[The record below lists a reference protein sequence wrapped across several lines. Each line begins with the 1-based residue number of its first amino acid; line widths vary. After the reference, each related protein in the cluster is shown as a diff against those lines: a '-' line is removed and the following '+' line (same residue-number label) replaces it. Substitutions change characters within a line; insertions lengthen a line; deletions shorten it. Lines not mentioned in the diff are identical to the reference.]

1 MINFIPELKAR
12 GNPSAIM
19 NFLVP
24 LIAVALTV
32 ITGSIIFALMG
43 FDPFFALHTFFISPI
58 SNSYGI
64 SELLVKATPLALIGV
79 GLAFCF
85 KNNLYNI
92 GAEGQLT
99 MGAVFGGGI
108 GLLFYD
114 TSGFWIL
121 PLMILGGAV
130 GGALWGLIPAVLK
143 VRFNTNEILTS
154 LMLVY
159 IAILILDY
167 LVVGP
172 WKDPQG
178 YSFPKTRKFGDSG
191 RMPLLFSGLRVHFGI
206 IITLIGVFASWFIF
220 SKTMLGYQLKVTGY
234 SPIAARYAG
243 FNQNRLIYTAFIF
256 SGAFAGIAGR
266 ADVEHAVISL
276 LLFLSVFVP
285 TRGSRLCK
293 RSTERAG
300 CPCPCC
306 TCIERPFP
314 RKPGAGADAGAGDG
328 LHPDGLRALPGL
340 GTTTATTAAFV
351 VATLA
356 TERPPCHSR
365 HQVLLHV

>member
-1 MINFIPELKAR
+1 
-12 GNPSAIM
+12 
-19 NFLVP
+19 
-24 LIAVALTV
+24 
-32 ITGSIIFALMG
+32 
-43 FDPFFALHTFFISPI
+43 
-58 SNSYGI
+58 
-64 SELLVKATPLALIGV
+64 
-79 GLAFCF
+79 
-85 KNNLYNI
+85 
-92 GAEGQLT
+92 

-114 TSGFWIL
+114 TSGVWIL

-206 IITLIGVFASWFIF
+206 LITLIGVFASWFIF

-256 SGAFAGIAGR
+256 SGAFAGIAGLGEVSGPIGLLYR
-266 ADVEHAVISL
+266 DISPNYGFTAIIVA
-276 LLFLSVFVP
+276 FLG
-285 TRGSRLCK
+285 R
-293 RSTERAG
+293 
-300 CPCPCC
+300 
-306 TCIERPFP
+306 
-314 RKPGAGADAGAGDG
+314 
-328 LHPDGLRALPGL
+328 LHPIGIIFASLVIALTYLGAEDAQLFMQIPAAVGFVFQGLVLFYLL
-340 GTTTATTAAFV
+340 GT
-351 VATLA
+351 
-356 TERPPCHSR
+356 E
-365 HQVLLHV
+365 LLVNFKIVFSKNI